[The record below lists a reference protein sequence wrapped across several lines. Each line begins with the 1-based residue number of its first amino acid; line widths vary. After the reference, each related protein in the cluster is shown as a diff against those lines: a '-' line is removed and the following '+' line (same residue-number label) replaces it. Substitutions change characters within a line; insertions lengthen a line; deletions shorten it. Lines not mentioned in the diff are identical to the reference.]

1 MMRSSLMP
9 IPTAPKV
16 SMCLGPDDRAT
27 KLFAP
32 IAFYRSFGNSSFA
45 ILSVTFSRA
54 RAMNDEG
61 FTFRKLCQQLGISHQ
76 VIPSPFASQ

>member
-9 IPTAPKV
+9 YRPRQRSRCA
-16 SMCLGPDDRAT
+16 RARQPSN
-27 KLFAP
+27 KALCADC
-32 IAFYRSFGNSSFA
+32 
-45 ILSVTFSRA
+45 ILTFVTFSRA